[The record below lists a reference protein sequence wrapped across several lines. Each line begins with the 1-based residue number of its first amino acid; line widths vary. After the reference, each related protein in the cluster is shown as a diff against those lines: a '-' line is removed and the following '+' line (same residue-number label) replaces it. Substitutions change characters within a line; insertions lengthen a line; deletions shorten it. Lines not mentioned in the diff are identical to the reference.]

1 MKYFFQNIIFGK
13 CVNEKTKRKNYLKTE
28 INVQYATEA
37 YEVFWQNMGYS
48 FWQKVFYFLFSILV
62 TIILILI
69 SFAIVYIL
77 NYCQFNLT
85 ESEGKHTFS
94 EYVLSFV
101 ISIIIAQI
109 NSLSRKLLK
118 LVTRHIEVN
127 ETKTNYYTS
136 LSLKITIFTFI
147 NTSIVPLVSTII
159 QRDYDS
165 NQILLNNLFLIFLTN
180 FTLHPVVFYLNP
192 NLLVKLLKRA
202 RAIKKLEGI
211 PVKESIYT
219 QDELNRLFQN
229 PSMSICYKYSF
240 YSNVILTTLFYMSLF
255 PLGAVFS
262 FVGLLLSYF
271 LEIVHLGFYKRPEM
285 LNSNLCKCFINHFKV
300 AVAVFAIGNYIFLK
314 DAEKHFDINWSLINL
329 ILFIVIAIIP
339 YHSFHFNLLGVT
351 EGEMTK
357 GSYDEYELTFPT
369 DYEKQNPLTKK
380 ETMIKYFDRLREM
393 NSLNNIQYN
402 FLIDKVKKENPM
414 INYYKIS
421 KNVGNVLH
429 YFEFQNQYAKIKRKK
444 KFIREQKNAKRKLDN
459 YTIFVNQK
467 VKERREFLGII
478 DNLNDNKSKNKE
490 ISVLNNNVNNL
501 IDIMDSSMNI
511 NDSTPNRKINDNENY
526 KVKAS
531 IKENQKLK
539 NQKLKRRIN
548 AYMRKSLYQDIKDQG
563 IYSDTEEENE
573 DDSIQNEDISD
584 EINKDENNAKDTHEE
599 RKEN

>member
-1 MKYFFQNIIFGK
+1 M
-13 CVNEKTKRKNYLKTE
+13 
-28 INVQYATEA
+28 
-37 YEVFWQNMGYS
+37 
-48 FWQKVFYFLFSILV
+48 
-62 TIILILI
+62 
-69 SFAIVYIL
+69 
-77 NYCQFNLT
+77 
-85 ESEGKHTFS
+85 
-94 EYVLSFV
+94 
-101 ISIIIAQI
+101 
-109 NSLSRKLLK
+109 
-118 LVTRHIEVN
+118 
-127 ETKTNYYTS
+127 
-136 LSLKITIFTFI
+136 
-147 NTSIVPLVSTII
+147 
-159 QRDYDS
+159 
-165 NQILLNNLFLIFLTN
+165 
-180 FTLHPVVFYLNP
+180 
-192 NLLVKLLKRA
+192 
-202 RAIKKLEGI
+202 
-211 PVKESIYT
+211 
-219 QDELNRLFQN
+219 
-229 PSMSICYKYSF
+229 
-240 YSNVILTTLFYMSLF
+240 
-255 PLGAVFS
+255 
-262 FVGLLLSYF
+262 
-271 LEIVHLGFYKRPEM
+271 
-285 LNSNLCKCFINHFKV
+285 
-300 AVAVFAIGNYIFLK
+300 AVFAIGNYIFLK
-314 DAEKHFDINWSLINL
+314 DVEKHFDINWSLINL

-380 ETMIKYFDRLREM
+380 EAMIKYFDRLREI

-459 YTIFVNQK
+459 YTIFINQK
-467 VKERREFLGII
+467 AKERREFLGMI
-478 DNLNDNKSKNKE
+478 DNLNDTKSKNKE

-531 IKENQKLK
+531 IKE

-599 RKEN
+599 RNEN